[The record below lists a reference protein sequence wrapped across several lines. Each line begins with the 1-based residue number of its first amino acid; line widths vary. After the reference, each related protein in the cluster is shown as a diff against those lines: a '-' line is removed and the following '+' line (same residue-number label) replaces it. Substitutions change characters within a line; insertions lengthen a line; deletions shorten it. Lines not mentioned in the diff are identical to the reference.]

1 MERRL
6 DQDLNRIRQSLLRMA
21 GTVEEMVARA
31 TQALLDRN
39 ADLWREVVAR
49 DREVDQMEIDID
61 EVCHSVL
68 SRMQPAASDLRFLV
82 AVMKI
87 NSDLERIGD
96 SAVNIAHSVEAL
108 LTQPPLDTQV
118 DLALLSD
125 RVQKM
130 VRDSLNA
137 FVRKDA
143 RLASAVLAGDDEVDA
158 LYREIFRELL
168 TAMIETPT
176 TVTRALHLLLIA
188 RNFER
193 IADHATNV
201 AEDVIYFVEGK
212 DVRHLGA
219 AAL

>member
-31 TQALLDRN
+31 TQALLDRD
-39 ADLWREVVAR
+39 AGLWRAVVQQ

-61 EVCHSVL
+61 EACHSVL
-68 SRMQPAASDLRFLV
+68 SRKQPAAGDLRFLV

-108 LTQPPLDTQV
+108 LVQPPLAIRV
-118 DLALLSD
+118 DLPLLSQK
-125 RVQKM
+125 VQDM

-143 RLASAVLAGDDEVDA
+143 RLASIVLASDDEVDA
-158 LYREIFRELL
+158 LYRQIFRELL
-168 TAMIETPT
+168 TAMIEDPT
-176 TVTRALHLLLIA
+176 TVTRALHLLLVA

-201 AEDVIYFVEGK
+201 AEDVIYFVEGR
-212 DVRHLGA
+212 DVRHPTAQVG
-219 AAL
+219 

>member
-31 TQALLDRN
+31 TQALLERDG
-39 ADLWREVVAR
+39 DLWREVVAQ
-49 DREVDQMEIDID
+49 DSEVDQMEIDID
-61 EVCHSVL
+61 EACHSLL
-68 SRMQPAASDLRFLV
+68 SRKQPAAVDLRFLV

-108 LTQPPLDTQV
+108 LVQAPLSIHV
-118 DLALLSD
+118 DLPLLSQK
-125 RVQKM
+125 VQDM

-137 FVRKDA
+137 FVRRDA
-143 RLASAVLAGDDEVDA
+143 RLASIVVASDDEVDT
-158 LYREIFRELL
+158 LYRQIFRELL
-168 TAMIETPT
+168 TAMIEDPT

-212 DVRHLGA
+212 DVRHPA
-219 AAL
+219 AQAG

>member
-6 DQDLNRIRQSLLRMA
+6 DQDLNRIRQGLLRMG

-39 ADLWREVVAR
+39 AELGREVVR
-49 DREVDQMEIDID
+49 QDREVDQMEIDID
-61 EVCHSVL
+61 EACHSVL
-68 SRMQPAASDLRFLV
+68 SRKQPAAGDLRFLV

-96 SAVNIAHSVEAL
+96 SAVNIAHSVEPL
-108 LTQPPLDTQV
+108 LAQPPLETRA
-118 DLALLSD
+118 DLPLLSQ
-125 RVQKM
+125 RVQDM

-143 RLASAVLAGDDEVDA
+143 RLASQVLASDDLVDT
-158 LYREIFRELL
+158 LYKQIFRELL
-168 TAMIETPT
+168 TAMIEDPT

-212 DVRHLGA
+212 DVRHTSAEAG
-219 AAL
+219 

>member
-31 TQALLDRN
+31 TQALLERN
-39 ADLWREVVAR
+39 AELRREVVEQ

-61 EVCHSVL
+61 EACHSVL
-68 SRMQPAASDLRFLV
+68 SRKQPAAVDLRFLV

-96 SAVNIAHSVEAL
+96 SAVNIAHGVEAL
-108 LTQPPLDTQV
+108 LVQAPLDIRV
-118 DLALLSD
+118 DLPLLSQK
-125 RVQKM
+125 VQDM

-137 FVRKDA
+137 FVRRDA
-143 RLASAVLAGDDEVDA
+143 RLASLVVASDDEVDT
-158 LYREIFRELL
+158 LYRQIFRELL
-168 TAMIETPT
+168 TAMIENPT

-212 DVRHLGA
+212 DVRHPTAQAG
-219 AAL
+219 